1 MKNLTLRQLRYV
13 DALARHGHFSKAADA
28 CAITQPALS
37 QQIRD
42 LEETMGGALFE
53 RGARAV
59 RPTMLGERLLPRIRD
74 VLRAVDELGDLAR
87 AARGR
92 LAGQLRVGIIPTVAP
107 YLLPRL
113 IGDLARDHPGL
124 DLFVRE
130 TLTSKLVEE
139 TAAGRLDAAIVAL
152 PVEEPAF
159 AETPLF
165 TERFV
170 LVRAAGD
177 AGKPAPELDTLRDM
191 RLLLLEEGHCFRDQT
206 LAFCKANAA
215 LPREVL
221 EGSTLSTLVQ
231 MASAGIGVTLIPE
244 MALGVETRA
253 TPVCVSHFRKPEP
266 SRTIGMIWRKTNPL
280 GDQLRGI
287 ADIARR
293 SATAL
298 REAPPTA

>member
-1 MKNLTLRQLRYV
+1 
-13 DALARHGHFSKAADA
+13 
-28 CAITQPALS
+28 
-37 QQIRD
+37 
-42 LEETMGGALFE
+42 
-53 RGARAV
+53 
-59 RPTMLGERLLPRIRD
+59 
-74 VLRAVDELGDLAR
+74 
-87 AARGR
+87 
-92 LAGQLRVGIIPTVAP
+92 
-107 YLLPRL
+107 
-113 IGDLARDHPGL
+113 
-124 DLFVRE
+124 
-130 TLTSKLVEE
+130 
-139 TAAGRLDAAIVAL
+139 
-152 PVEEPAF
+152 
-159 AETPLF
+159 
-165 TERFV
+165 
-170 LVRAAGD
+170 
-177 AGKPAPELDTLRDM
+177 
-191 RLLLLEEGHCFRDQT
+191 

>member
-1 MKNLTLRQLRYV
+1 
-13 DALARHGHFSKAADA
+13 
-28 CAITQPALS
+28 
-37 QQIRD
+37 
-42 LEETMGGALFE
+42 
-53 RGARAV
+53 
-59 RPTMLGERLLPRIRD
+59 MLGERLLPRIRD

>member
-1 MKNLTLRQLRYV
+1 MKSLTLKQLRYV

-42 LEETMGGALFE
+42 LEEAMGGVLFE
-53 RGARAV
+53 RGARSV
-59 RPTMLGERLLPRIRD
+59 RPTMLGEQLLPRIRD
-74 VLRAVDELGDLAR
+74 ILRAVDELGDLAR
-87 AARGR
+87 ASRGR
-92 LAGQLRVGIIPTVAP
+92 LAGQLRLGIIPTVAP
-107 YLLPRL
+107 YLLPQL
-113 IGDLARDHPGL
+113 IADLARNHEGL
-124 DLFVRE
+124 DIFVRE
-130 TLTSKLVEE
+130 TLTAKLVHEV
-139 TAAGRLDAAIVAL
+139 AAGRLDAAILAL

-159 AETPLF
+159 VETPLF

-170 LVRAAGD
+170 LVRPAD
-177 AGKPAPELDTLRDM
+177 EAGKPAPGLDGLRDM

-215 LPREVL
+215 TPREVL
-221 EGSTLSTLVQ
+221 EGSTLTTLVQ

-253 TPVCVSHFRKPEP
+253 TPVNVTRFRKPEP

-280 GDQLRGI
+280 GGQLHEI
-287 ADIARR
+287 ATLARR
-293 SATAL
+293 SAA
-298 REAPPTA
+298 AIGAA